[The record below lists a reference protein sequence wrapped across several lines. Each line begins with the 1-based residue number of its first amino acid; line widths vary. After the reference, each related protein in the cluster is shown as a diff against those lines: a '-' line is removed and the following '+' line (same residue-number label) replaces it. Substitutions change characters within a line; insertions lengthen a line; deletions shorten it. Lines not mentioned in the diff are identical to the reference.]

1 MERLRNDDAAA
12 CALAGMLAVLVA
24 IEART
29 RERAREP
36 ERTSPRA
43 LAVDPRANAGASDG
57 SPGAAEATSFADL
70 KFRSA
75 RELRAL
81 PGIGELRA
89 NAIVR
94 ARHAGEIGGS
104 LASLDRVPGIG
115 EATID
120 ALERHLGRAE
130 PQRLDPGR
138 DDAGRAG
145 LGRDEAGREG
155 LGQDAG
161 GEEDSP

>member
-29 RERAREP
+29 RERTWQP
-36 ERTSPRA
+36 ECRPHGTAAIETRP
-43 LAVDPRANAGASDG
+43 NAGALDG
-57 SPGAAEATSFADL
+57 PGGAAEPSSLADL
-70 KFRSA
+70 RSRSA
-75 RELRAL
+75 RELRSL

-120 ALERHLGRAE
+120 ALERHLERAA

-138 DDAGRAG
+138 DDTGRAG